1 MRATQETGAV
11 FIEKYNMYYPSK
23 QEFIKLAKKANV
35 IPVYKEILADTLTPV
50 SIFQKIGNG
59 YSYLLESVEG
69 QEKIARFSFI
79 GIEPSIILKSKANSI
94 EINKNGKVKT
104 YLADEPLKEIENI
117 MSNFKVAEVKGL
129 PRFSGGLVGYMG
141 YDMVRFF
148 EKLPDENPDDLKVP
162 DSIFM
167 MADSLVIFD
176 HSTHKVKIV
185 VNAYLVKGQ
194 GSRVNSGDIYDK
206 VIKKIEEIIEKLN
219 APEEKKKISLDG
231 VYPESLDFARD
242 KLRRGTR
249 DKKIKSKKHKIE
261 SNFTKAEFEDIVRKA
276 KEYIRAGDIIQVVP
290 SQRFRTKLG
299 CEPFDVYR
307 SLRSLNPSPYMYYLN
322 FNDLKIVGSSPE
334 LLVRCENGIVET
346 RPIAGTRP
354 RGRNEAEDKKLE
366 KELLAD
372 VKERAEHI
380 MLVDLGRNDIGR
392 VCKPGSVQVTDF
404 MFIERYSHVMHI
416 VSNCRGILD
425 KNKNAF
431 DVLRACFPA
440 GTVSGAPKVRA
451 MEIID
456 ELENTKRSYYAG
468 AVGYF
473 SFSGNMDTC
482 ITIRTMLVKGRDAFI
497 QAGGGIVADSIPS
510 REYQET
516 VNKAKAM
523 VRAIEIAE
531 RGLTS

>member
-1 MRATQETGAV
+1 MRVTPAIGV
-11 FIEKYNMYYPSK
+11 VSIEKYKYMYYPSK

-35 IPVYKEILADTLTPV
+35 IPVYKEIPTGALTPV
-50 SIFQKIGNG
+50 SAFQKIGDGN
-59 YSYLLESVEG
+59 SYLLESVEG

-79 GIEPSIILKSKANSI
+79 GAEPSLILKSRANAI
-94 EINKNGKVKT
+94 EINKDGRVKK
-104 YLADEPLKEIENI
+104 YFADDPLKEIEKI
-117 MSNFKVAEVKGL
+117 MNNFRAAEVKGL

-148 EKLPDENPDDLKVP
+148 EKLPDKNPDNLQAP

-167 MADSLVIFD
+167 MADVLVIFD
-176 HSTHKVKIV
+176 HSTRKVKIV
-185 VNAYLVKGQ
+185 VNAYPAQDSKVKAQ
-194 GSRVNSGDIYDK
+194 GLYEEA
-206 VIKKIEEIIEKLN
+206 IKKIEEIAERLN
-219 APEEKKKISLDG
+219 APEKKKKI
-231 VYPESLDFARD
+231 
-242 KLRRGTR
+242 KTR
-249 DKKIKSKKHKIE
+249 SKKHKIS
-261 SNFTKAEFEDIVRKA
+261 SNFTKQEFENLVKRA
-276 KEYIRAGDIIQVVP
+276 KEYIKAGDIIQVVP
-290 SQRFRTKLG
+290 SQRFHTKLN
-299 CEPFDVYR
+299 CEPLDVYR

-322 FNDLKIVGSSPE
+322 FNELKLVGSSPE
-334 LLVRCENGIVET
+334 LLVRCENGVVET

-372 VKERAEHI
+372 TKERAEHV

-392 VCKPGSVQVTDF
+392 VCRPGSVRVTDF
-404 MFIERYSHVMHI
+404 MFIEKYSHVMHI
-416 VSNCRGILD
+416 VSNCRGILGKD
-425 KNKNAF
+425 KNAF

-456 ELENTKRSYYAG
+456 ELENTRRGYYAG
-468 AVGYF
+468 AIGYF

-482 ITIRTMLVKGRDAFI
+482 ITIRTMFVKGRDAYI

-510 REYQET
+510 MEYQET

-523 VRAIEIAE
+523 MRAIQIAE
-531 RGLTS
+531 QGLL

>member
-1 MRATQETGAV
+1 
-11 FIEKYNMYYPSK
+11 MYFPSK
-23 QEFIKLAKKANV
+23 SEFIKLSKNANV
-35 IPVYKEILADTLTPV
+35 IHVYKEILADTLTPF
-50 SIFQKIGNG
+50 SDFQKKGKG
-59 YSYLLESVEG
+59 YSNLLESVEG

-79 GIEPSIILKSKANSI
+79 GIEPSMIFKSKAGSVELNI
-94 EINKNGKVKT
+94 RGKVKK
-104 YLADEPLKEIENI
+104 YFVDEPLAEIERI
-117 MSNFKVAEVKGL
+117 MKGFKAAEVKGL

-148 EKLPDENPDDLKVP
+148 EKLPDKNPDDLNIP
-162 DSIFM
+162 DSIFI
-167 MADSLVIFD
+167 MADSLLIFD

-185 VNAYLVKGQ
+185 VNAYLVKGE
-194 GSRVNSGDIYDK
+194 GLRVNTGEAYNRA
-206 VIKKIEEIIEKLN
+206 VKKIEEVIKKLN
-219 APEEKKKISLDG
+219 AP
-231 VYPESLDFARD
+231 D
-242 KLRRGTR
+242 KHPASSIQHR
-249 DKKIKSKKHKIE
+249 KHKIE
-261 SNFTKAEFEDIVRKA
+261 SNFTKKEFEGLVKKA
-276 KEYIRAGDIIQVVP
+276 KEYIKAGDIIQVVP
-290 SQRFRTKLG
+290 SQRFHTKLI
-299 CEPFDVYR
+299 CEAFDVYR
-307 SLRSLNPSPYMYYLN
+307 SLRSLNPSPYMYYLD
-322 FNDLKIVGSSPE
+322 FDGLKIVGSSPE
-334 LLVRCENGIVET
+334 LLVRCEDGIVET

-354 RGRNEAEDKKLE
+354 RGKNDAEDIKLE

-372 VKERAEHI
+372 IKERAEHV

-392 VCKPGSVQVTDF
+392 VCRPGSVKVTDF

-425 KNKNAF
+425 KDKNAF

-482 ITIRTMLVKGRDAFI
+482 ITIRTMLVKGHDAFI

-523 VRAIEIAE
+523 VKAIEKA
-531 RGLTS
+531 GQGVL

>member
-1 MRATQETGAV
+1 
-11 FIEKYNMYYPSK
+11 MYFPSK

-50 SIFQKIGNG
+50 SAFQKIGKG

-79 GIEPSIILKSKANSI
+79 GAEPSIVLKIKVNSI
-94 EINKNGKVKT
+94 EINKCGKIKRYFT
-104 YLADEPLKEIENI
+104 DDPLKEIEKI
-117 MSNFKVAEVKGL
+117 MSSFKAAEIKGL
-129 PRFSGGLVGYMG
+129 LRFSGGMVGYIG

-148 EKLPDENPDDLKVP
+148 ERLPDKNPDDLKIP

-176 HSTHKVKIV
+176 HVTHKIKVV
-185 VNAYLVKGQ
+185 VNAY
-194 GSRVNSGDIYDK
+194 SGTAHGAKRIGKIYDDT
-206 VIKKIEEIIEKLN
+206 IRKIEELIRRLNRPEK
-219 APEEKKKISLDG
+219 KKKISLG
-231 VYPESLDFARD
+231 EVYPERPIRQAQ
-242 KLRRGTR
+242 
-249 DKKIKSKKHKIE
+249 DKKAKSKRHKIE
-261 SNFTKAEFEDIVRKA
+261 SNFTKNEFENLVKKA
-276 KEYIRAGDIIQVVP
+276 KGYIKTGDIIQVVP
-290 SQRFRTKLG
+290 SQRFRTRLR
-299 CEPFDVYR
+299 CEPFDIYR
-307 SLRSLNPSPYMYYLN
+307 ALRSLNPSPYMYYLN
-322 FNDLKIVGSSPE
+322 FNEIKLVGSSPE
-334 LLVRCENGIVET
+334 LLVRCEDGIVET

-366 KELLAD
+366 IELLTDA
-372 VKERAEHI
+372 KERAEHV
-380 MLVDLGRNDIGR
+380 MLIDLGRNDIGR
-392 VCKPGSVQVTDF
+392 VCKPGTVRVTDF
-404 MFIERYSHVMHI
+404 MFIEKYSHVMHI

-431 DVLRACFPA
+431 NVLRACFPA

-482 ITIRTMLVKGRDAFI
+482 ITIRTILVKGRDAFI

-531 RGLTS
+531 RGLIS

>member
-1 MRATQETGAV
+1 LRAIREIEAV
-11 FIEKYNMYYPSK
+11 FIERYSMIYPAR
-23 QEFIKLAKKANV
+23 QEFIKLSKKASV

-50 SIFQKIGNG
+50 SAFKKIGKG

-79 GIEPSIILKSKANSI
+79 GAEPSIVLKIKANSI
-94 EINKNGKVKT
+94 EINRCGKVKR
-104 YLADEPLKEIENI
+104 YLTDDPLKEIEKI
-117 MSNFKVAEVKGL
+117 MNSFKAAEVKGL

-141 YDMVRFF
+141 YDIVRFF
-148 EKLPDENPDDLKVP
+148 ENLPDKNPDDLEVS

-167 MADSLVIFD
+167 MADNLVIFD
-176 HSTHKVKIV
+176 HSTHKIKVV
-185 VNAYLVKGQ
+185 VNAYLADSGQ
-194 GSRVNSGDIYDK
+194 RIADSGRIYEK
-206 VIKKIEEIIEKLN
+206 TIKKIEEIIEKLN
-219 APEEKKKISLDG
+219 FPEKTKKARINNKKQHKIS
-231 VYPESLDFARD
+231 
-242 KLRRGTR
+242 
-249 DKKIKSKKHKIE
+249 
-261 SNFTKAEFEDIVRKA
+261 SNFTKQEFEKLVNRA

-290 SQRFRTKLG
+290 SQRFHTRLE

-307 SLRSLNPSPYMYYLN
+307 ALRSLNPSPYMYYLN
-322 FNDLKIVGSSPE
+322 FDEIKLVGSSPE
-334 LLVRCENGIVET
+334 LLVRCDNRIVET

-354 RGRNEAEDKKLE
+354 RGRDEAEDKKFE

-372 VKERAEHI
+372 AKERAEHV
-380 MLVDLGRNDIGR
+380 MLIDLGRNDIGR
-392 VCKPGSVQVTDF
+392 VCKPGSVKVTDF

-482 ITIRTMLVKGRDAFI
+482 ITIRTMLVKGKDAFI

-531 RGLTS
+531 KGLD

>member
-1 MRATQETGAV
+1 MLRATQETKAV
-11 FIEKYNMYYPSK
+11 FIEKYNMHYPSK
-23 QEFIKLAKKANV
+23 QEFIKLAKKANL

-50 SIFQKIGNG
+50 SAFQKTGKG

-69 QEKIARFSFI
+69 REKIARFSFI
-79 GIEPSIILKSKANSI
+79 GTEPSVILRSKGNSI
-94 EINKNGKVKT
+94 EVNKKGEIRK
-104 YLADEPLKEIENI
+104 YLISEPLKEIEKILN
-117 MSNFKVAEVKGL
+117 NFKAAEIKGL

-148 EKLPDENPDDLKVP
+148 ERLPDKNPDDLQIP

-185 VNAYLVKGQ
+185 VNAYLAEGGGRRAEK
-194 GSRVNSGDIYDK
+194 IYELA
-206 VIKKIEEIIEKLN
+206 IKKIEDIIKKLN
-219 APEEKKKISLDG
+219 APEKKKKIK
-231 VYPESLDFARD
+231 A
-242 KLRRGTR
+242 KT
-249 DKKIKSKKHKIE
+249 KKHKIE
-261 SNFTKAEFEDIVRKA
+261 SNFTKKEFEAIVKKA
-276 KEYIRAGDIIQVVP
+276 KEYIKAGDIIQVVP
-290 SQRFRTKLG
+290 SQRFHTKLN

-322 FNDLKIVGSSPE
+322 FDELQIVGSSPE

-372 VKERAEHI
+372 VKERAEHV

-392 VCKPGSVQVTDF
+392 VSRPGSVRVTDF
-404 MFIERYSHVMHI
+404 MFIEKYSHVMHI
-416 VSNCRGILD
+416 VSNCRGVLSKD
-425 KNKNAF
+425 KNAF

-497 QAGGGIVADSIPS
+497 QSGGGIVADSIPS

-523 VRAIEIAE
+523 MKAIEIAE
-531 RGLTS
+531 KGLS

>member
-1 MRATQETGAV
+1 
-11 FIEKYNMYYPSK
+11 MYYPSK
-23 QEFIKLAKKANV
+23 QDFIKLSKKANV
-35 IPVYKEILADTLTPV
+35 VPVYKEILADTLTPV
-50 SIFQKIGNG
+50 SMFQKTGNG

-79 GIEPSIILKSKANSI
+79 GTEPSLIFKSKSNSVELNI
-94 EINKNGKVKT
+94 RGKVKK
-104 YLADEPLKEIENI
+104 YFVDEPLMEIERI
-117 MSNFKVAEVKGL
+117 MKDFKAAEVKGL

-148 EKLPDENPDDLKVP
+148 ENIPDKNPDDLKIP
-162 DSIFM
+162 DSVFM
-167 MADSLVIFD
+167 MADNLAIFD

-185 VNAYLVKGQ
+185 VNTYNSIGHSAKRIGQ
-194 GSRVNSGDIYDK
+194 VYDDT
-206 VIKKIEEIIEKLN
+206 VKKIEEIIKKLN
-219 APEEKKKISLDG
+219 APEKKKKIFLDR
-231 VYPESLDFARD
+231 A
-242 KLRRGTR
+242 R
-249 DKKIKSKKHKIE
+249 DKKIKSKKHKIS
-261 SNFTKAEFEDIVRKA
+261 SNFTKLGFEDIVKKA
-276 KEYIRAGDIIQVVP
+276 KRYIKAGDIIQVVP
-290 SQRFRTKLG
+290 SQRFHTKLN

-322 FNDLKIVGSSPE
+322 FDDLKIVGSSPE

-354 RGRNEAEDKKLE
+354 RGGNEAEDKKLE

-372 VKERAEHI
+372 TKERAEHV

-416 VSNCRGILD
+416 VSNCKGILD
-425 KNKNAF
+425 KGKNAF

-456 ELENTKRSYYAG
+456 ELENTRRGYYAG

-482 ITIRTMLVKGRDAFI
+482 ITIRTMLVNGKDAFI
-497 QAGGGIVADSIPS
+497 QSGGGVVADSIPS
-510 REYQET
+510 KEYQET

-523 VRAIEIAE
+523 VKAIEIAE
-531 RGLTS
+531 QGLC